1 MDNDAM
7 MVSGVAILKE
17 IYFSRCPILEIN
29 RVQKLVEEHQEQLLA
44 GWNDFLND
52 HWQSMS
58 FLRSQ

>member
-1 MDNDAM
+1 M
-7 MVSGVAILKE
+7 MVSGGAILKE